1 MGEKS
6 MKRSRGILHSAAA
19 YGRDT
24 ARVLRWE
31 CRRPLRSG
39 FEVPSRQRPPIS
51 DGAGFPTPQVTNPA
65 EWAIAAIVG
74 GRKVQRWGNVGKIR
88 MFNQHHATIVSN

>member
-6 MKRSRGILHSAAA
+6 MKRSRGILRSAAA

-39 FEVPSRQRPPIS
+39 PFEVP
-51 DGAGFPTPQVTNPA
+51 
-65 EWAIAAIVG
+65 G
-74 GRKVQRWGNVGKIR
+74 GRTAGG
-88 MFNQHHATIVSN
+88 VSQ